1 MVKRC
6 ELGFGAG
13 PALARDCSTPHA
25 VSNRARAGSVAQ
37 RALHSRPRPWSELFR
52 GARYGGSREVLSA
65 GFDAA
70 NNDWYWLKRGA
81 DGKVQAEGNVAGCI
95 GWHQPAKRD
104 YVLTSVA
111 MK

>member
-1 MVKRC
+1 M
-6 ELGFGAG
+6 
-13 PALARDCSTPHA
+13 
-25 VSNRARAGSVAQ
+25 
-37 RALHSRPRPWSELFR
+37 
-52 GARYGGSREVLSA
+52 LSA